1 MDVCIFLKGEKFIIK
16 AQSDETVSQLKTS
29 IYQLLKIRPK
39 EQLLVFK
46 GCILDNSL
54 SLAHYRIN
62 QDSLV
67 VLHTNSSLPEEEDVD
82 SDYDQ
87 LGEGAVLFKN
97 NSLLD
102 SVISLC

>member
-16 AQSDETVSQLKTS
+16 SQSDETISDLKLS
-29 IYQLLKIRPK
+29 IYHLLKIRPK

-46 GCILDNSL
+46 GCILDSSL

-67 VLHTNSSLPEEEDVD
+67 VLHTDSALHQDEDVD

-87 LGEGAVLFKN
+87 LGEGAALFKN
-97 NSLLD
+97 SSLLD

>member
-16 AQSDETVSQLKTS
+16 SQSDQTVSDLKIS
-29 IYQLLKIRPK
+29 IYHLLKIRPK

-46 GCILDNSL
+46 GCILNNSL

-67 VLHTNSSLPEEEDVD
+67 VLHTNSAFPEDEDVD

-87 LGEGAVLFKN
+87 LGEGGALFKN

>member
-16 AQSDETVSQLKTS
+16 SQSDETVSDLKVS
-29 IYQLLKIRPK
+29 IYNLLKIRPK

-54 SLAHYRIN
+54 SLAHYRIS

-67 VLHTNSSLPEEEDVD
+67 VLHTNSVLPKDEDVD

-97 NSLLD
+97 SSLLD

>member
-16 AQSDETVSQLKTS
+16 SQSDERVSDLKVS
-29 IYQLLKIRPK
+29 IYNLLKIRPK

-54 SLAHYRIN
+54 SLAHYRIS

-67 VLHTNSSLPEEEDVD
+67 VLHTNSALP
-82 SDYDQ
+82 
-87 LGEGAVLFKN
+87 
-97 NSLLD
+97 
-102 SVISLC
+102 

>member
-16 AQSDETVSQLKTS
+16 SQSNETVSDLKVS
-29 IYQLLKIRPK
+29 IYNLLKIRPK

-67 VLHTNSSLPEEEDVD
+67 VLHTNSAIPKDDDVD

-87 LGEGAVLFKN
+87 VGEGAILFKN